1 MTETWE
7 EAEQDYLAG
16 MKYKDIATKYE
27 VSVSNVKA
35 WKSRK
40 WVKEKVT
47 NKNVTK
53 TEKVTKKSQKV
64 TTQNNVDDVIDD
76 LDEYG
81 LTDKQNVFVV
91 RYLKSFNATQAYMD
105 AYGVDANTAR
115 TNGSRLL
122 TNANIRSAIKRIKA
136 ARLKDVAVDEEDII
150 AQWAR
155 QSFADIGDYVEF
167 GTHPEQIMAAYGP
180 MFHDGE
186 PVMQDRSRIYLKNK
200 DDVDTSLIKKITVGK
215 DGPIVE
221 LFDKTKA
228 QERLLEEIRAMDRP
242 NENNDS
248 SLINAIGKAVEGAF
262 DEDET
267 ET

>member
-1 MTETWE
+1 MTEKWE

-16 MKYKDIATKYE
+16 MKYKDIATKYDVTLNTVKSWKQRYE
-27 VSVSNVKA
+27 WSRSGAPPKSKSVHTNQKGMHT
-35 WKSRK
+35 KS
-40 WVKEKVT
+40 
-47 NKNVTK
+47 
-53 TEKVTKKSQKV
+53 
-64 TTQNNVDDVIDD
+64 NVDDVIDE

-105 AYGVDANTAR
+105 AYGVNYQSANRA
-115 TNGSRLL
+115 GPRLL
-122 TNANIRSAIKRIKA
+122 VNVGIQSAIKRIKA

-150 AQWAR
+150 AQWAK
-155 QSFADIGDYVEF
+155 QSFADVGDYVKF
-167 GTHPEQIMAAYGP
+167 GGHDEMALNEKGMP
-180 MFHDGE
+180 KLDTDDNPIIWHHSF
-186 PVMQDRSRIYLKNK
+186 VQLKSDTN
-200 DDVDTSLIKKITVGK
+200 VDTSLIKKITVGK